1 MFKKS
6 SKTKHISALIASRI
20 VAHKRSGK
28 NLVYLTESAGAFFLA
43 LGEIVHVHGRA
54 EFKLIA
60 ERALTLEEAHD
71 VLVNVFHIDAEVSAQ
86 APVVTSVSASAATE
100 ILLLEIAKPV
110 AAEYSEKISIGTIES
125 PYFSTKDI
133 FLSHQKTRGPNLN

>member
-6 SKTKHISALIASRI
+6 SKIKHVSALTASRI

-28 NLVYLTESAGAFFLA
+28 NLVYLTESAGAFFLT
-43 LGEIVHVHGRA
+43 LGEIVHVHGQA

-60 ERALTLEEAHD
+60 EKPLTLEEAHD
-71 VLVNVFHIDAEVSAQ
+71 VLINVFHVEA
-86 APVVTSVSASAATE
+86 SVSAAVAPSSTE
-100 ILLLEIAKPV
+100 TLLLEIAKPV
-110 AAEYSEKISIGTIES
+110 ATEYSEKVSIGTIES